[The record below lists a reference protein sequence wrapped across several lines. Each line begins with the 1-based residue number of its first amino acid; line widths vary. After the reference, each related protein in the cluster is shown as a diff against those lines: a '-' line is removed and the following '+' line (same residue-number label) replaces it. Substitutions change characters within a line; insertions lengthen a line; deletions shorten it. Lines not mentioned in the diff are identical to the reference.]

1 MLVSYCVNELC
12 AGPVGRRTVQSVV
25 GAPVLSDDVSYR
37 RVVVSDVSRVVADK
51 TEIDQLVFLSVCRDS
66 CGDKLPSV
74 GF

>member
-1 MLVSYCVNELC
+1 
-12 AGPVGRRTVQSVV
+12 VQSVV

-37 RVVVSDVSRVVADK
+37 RVVVSDIPRVVADEA
-51 TEIDQLVFLSVCRDS
+51 EIDQIVFLSVCRDS